1 MPFPTVNNDM
11 LKTGVLEGEIPIVG
25 AGDKL
30 PNSIINAGT
39 GANQFVQLDGSA
51 KLPALNGSLLTNLP
65 APGGGVGSMKLIQ
78 SQSASNSAQID
89 FSGLDSTY
97 KAYVFEFINTVH
109 SINAAVRMVISQD
122 AGVSFKTTGYEV
134 VNAELRA
141 GASPV
146 WGLTGDATSGNL
158 VLTRGSV
165 GVAEPA
171 SGRVVLIDP
180 SQASTKKAFWWDTA
194 TIDSAYNRQVGGGYY
209 KGSNGAIDVV
219 RFFPSQ
225 GNFVSGIFKLYG
237 IN

>member
-1 MPFPTVNNDM
+1 MPFPTVDNDM
-11 LKTGVLEGEIPIVG
+11 LNTGIVDGQIPIVG

-30 PNSIINAGT
+30 ANSLIDAGVS
-39 GANQFVQLDGSA
+39 ANQLVQLDGSA
-51 KLPALNGSLLTNLP
+51 KLPAIDGSLLTNLP
-65 APGGGVGSMKLIQ
+65 TPGSGVGSMKLIQ

-97 KAYVFEFINTVH
+97 KAYVFEFINAVH
-109 SINAAVRMVISQD
+109 SINAAVRMTISQD
-122 AGVSFKTTGYEV
+122 SGVSFKTTGFEV

-141 GASPV
+141 GVSPV
-146 WGLTGDATSGNL
+146 WGLTGDATAGDL
-158 VLTRGSV
+158 LLTRGSV

-180 SQASTKKAFWWDTA
+180 SQTSIKKAFWWDTA

-237 IN
+237 IL